1 MCYLAFK
8 MRKHACFVLGSLS
21 LVAGGFG
28 EPIFDFQPGELA
40 AYLAQK
46 AGLKLST
53 LVTMKKLNVEPR
65 EVYILPR
72 PPKIEDCLSAM
83 QGRPLTRMP
92 KPYDS
97 GTESSSIEGYRQAQL
112 RVAQAKAELGIG
124 ELSHAHAVHPAS
136 ELKGVEIRSFE
147 EVPAQYQSFIYV
159 LPQFVVHT
167 ALIPGAIFGLKYA
180 KTAQYI
186 RQYLPAFSGYFYL
199 SVGFILFIN
208 VFPVSSLLGVLLAFS
223 MGLAGSLFALRSI
236 QSLKWLERLG
246 RATTLLRGMEKE
258 PFGWLVACRAFC
270 VLCANL
276 LYCFVSGFIPGHL
289 GIAGML
295 TGNLVIAGLLYLL
308 WLSAVSM
315 GIFFLI
321 TSEEADARKTQ
332 NLVVAFCCSYC
343 AVAGLSF
350 FTNVAAIYGNTGSF
364 VALDP
369 GKNNQTPV
377 HRTTD
382 CMMST
387 RLVPFFSVSN
397 LFSFNVP
404 TLVLLSLLFIMWAAG
419 FKMISEMD
427 KVQAGDSLSAF
438 SLSSF
443 SGTSQH

>member
-1 MCYLAFK
+1 
-8 MRKHACFVLGSLS
+8 
-21 LVAGGFG
+21 
-28 EPIFDFQPGELA
+28 
-40 AYLAQK
+40 
-46 AGLKLST
+46 
-53 LVTMKKLNVEPR
+53 
-65 EVYILPR
+65 
-72 PPKIEDCLSAM
+72 
-83 QGRPLTRMP
+83 
-92 KPYDS
+92 
-97 GTESSSIEGYRQAQL
+97 
-112 RVAQAKAELGIG
+112 
-124 ELSHAHAVHPAS
+124 
-136 ELKGVEIRSFE
+136 
-147 EVPAQYQSFIYV
+147 
-159 LPQFVVHT
+159 
-167 ALIPGAIFGLKYA
+167 
-180 KTAQYI
+180 
-186 RQYLPAFSGYFYL
+186 
-199 SVGFILFIN
+199 
-208 VFPVSSLLGVLLAFS
+208 
-223 MGLAGSLFALRSI
+223 
-236 QSLKWLERLG
+236 
-246 RATTLLRGMEKE
+246 MEKE

-369 GKNNQTPV
+369 
-377 HRTTD
+377 
-382 CMMST
+382 
-387 RLVPFFSVSN
+387 VPFFSVSN